1 VEGAWAARA
10 RGLFRALAI
19 AMALFSL
26 FLVARM
32 FALGA
37 LCPWCLLSAALSFA
51 LGAIA
56 VLDGASACRL
66 PHSSLAGAGLA
77 GAMVALTI
85 LAGAHEPIAP
95 RGAQRGLAALA
106 RHLAASGARF
116 YGVWWCDGCR
126 EQKEMFGAA
135 ALELP
140 YVECSTGAPAGV
152 TEYPTWE
159 IGGRS
164 VTGVLEPDSLA
175 ALSDFPWPKR
185 R

>member
-77 GAMVALTI
+77 GAMVARTI
-85 LAGAHEPIAP
+85 LPGARGPHAPPRGEPEAARLARPLTPSEGGRPAAGA
-95 RGAQRGLAALA
+95 RG
-106 RHLAASGARF
+106 
-116 YGVWWCDGCR
+116 
-126 EQKEMFGAA
+126 
-135 ALELP
+135 
-140 YVECSTGAPAGV
+140 
-152 TEYPTWE
+152 
-159 IGGRS
+159 
-164 VTGVLEPDSLA
+164 
-175 ALSDFPWPKR
+175 
-185 R
+185 